1 MSGLTFNVKTALNSA
16 EIKADLEATTRQ
28 VQAPLDALILQDSN
42 FFCPI
47 KTGTLQK
54 SAIINSRIGSG
65 ELVWRTPYARR
76 QYYEYSKPPYQPNP
90 NACGRWFEAA
100 KARWLEKWVRFVNER
115 IKRS

>member
-1 MSGLTFNVKTALNSA
+1 MAGLTFNAKSVLNEA
-16 EIKADLEATTRQ
+16 EIKAKTAGEIKRL
-28 VQAPLDALILQDSN
+28 QAPLDAMVLADSN

-54 SAIINSRIGSG
+54 SAIINTQIGSG
-65 ELVWRTPYARR
+65 EVKWVTPYARR
-76 QYYEYSKPPYQPNP
+76 QYYDYHKPPYQPNP
-90 NACGRWFEAA
+90 NACGKWFEAA

>member
-16 EIKADLEATTRQ
+16 EIKANLEATTRQ

-54 SAIINSRIGSG
+54 SAIINSRLGSG
-65 ELVWRTPYARR
+65 ELVWKTPYARR

-90 NACGRWFEAA
+90 NACGKWFEAA

>member
-1 MSGLTFNVKTALNSA
+1 MSGVTFNTKTVLNDA
-16 EIKADLEATTRQ
+16 GIKADIEAKARQ

-54 SAIINSRIGSG
+54 SAIINSRLGSG
-65 ELVWRTPYARR
+65 ELVWKTPYARR

>member
-16 EIKADLEATTRQ
+16 EIKAYLEATTRQ

-65 ELVWRTPYARR
+65 ELVWKTPYARR

-90 NACGRWFEAA
+90 NACGKWFEAA

-115 IKRS
+115 IKR

>member
-28 VQAPLDALILQDSN
+28 VQAPLDAMILQDSN

-54 SAIINSRIGSG
+54 SAVTNSRIGSG

-90 NACGRWFEAA
+90 NACGKWFEAA

>member
-54 SAIINSRIGSG
+54 SAIINSRLGSG
-65 ELVWRTPYARR
+65 ELVWKTPYARR

-90 NACGRWFEAA
+90 NACGKWFEAA
-100 KARWLEKWVRFVNER
+100 KARWLEKWVRFVNEG
-115 IKRS
+115 IKR

>member
-54 SAIINSRIGSG
+54 SAIINSKIGNG
-65 ELVWRTPYARR
+65 EIIWRTPYARR

-90 NACGRWFEAA
+90 NACGKWFEAA

>member
-42 FFCPI
+42 YFCPI

-54 SAIINSRIGSG
+54 SAIINSRLGSG
-65 ELVWRTPYARR
+65 ELVWKTPYARR

-115 IKRS
+115 IKR

>member
-47 KTGTLQK
+47 KTGALQK
-54 SAIINSRIGSG
+54 SAIINSRLGSG
-65 ELVWRTPYARR
+65 ELVWKTPYARR

-90 NACGRWFEAA
+90 NACGKWFEAA

>member
-65 ELVWRTPYARR
+65 ELVWKTPYARR

-90 NACGRWFEAA
+90 NACGKWFEAA

-115 IKRS
+115 IKR

>member
-1 MSGLTFNVKTALNSA
+1 MSGLTFNVKSTLKESG
-16 EIKADLEATTRQ
+16 IKSDIESKIQ
-28 VQAPLDALILQDSN
+28 QQQKYFDALVLQDSN

-54 SAIINSRIGSG
+54 SAIINSRLGSG
-65 ELVWRTPYARR
+65 ELVWKTPYARR
-76 QYYEYSKPPYQPNP
+76 QYYDYHKPPYQPNP
-90 NACGRWFEAA
+90 NACGKWFEAA

>member
-1 MSGLTFNVKTALNSA
+1 MSGVTFNVKTALNSA

-54 SAIINSRIGSG
+54 SSIVNSRLGSG
-65 ELVWRTPYARR
+65 ELVWKTPYARR

>member
-28 VQAPLDALILQDSN
+28 VQAPLDSLILQDSN
-42 FFCPI
+42 YFCPI

-90 NACGRWFEAA
+90 NACGKWFEAA

>member
-47 KTGTLQK
+47 KTGKLQQ
-54 SAIINSRIGSG
+54 SAIINSKIGNG
-65 ELVWRTPYARR
+65 EIIWCTPYARR

-90 NACGRWFEAA
+90 NACGKWFEAA

-115 IKRS
+115 IKR

>member
-1 MSGLTFNVKTALNSA
+1 MSGLTFNVKTTLNSA
-16 EIKADLEATTRQ
+16 EIKANLKATTRQ

-54 SAIINSRIGSG
+54 SAIINSRLGSG
-65 ELVWRTPYARR
+65 ELVWKTPYARR

-90 NACGRWFEAA
+90 NACGKWFEAA

>member
-16 EIKADLEATTRQ
+16 EIKADIEAKARQ
-28 VQAPLDALILQDSN
+28 VQAPLDALIMADSN
-42 FFCPI
+42 YFCPI

-54 SAIINSRIGSG
+54 SAIINSRLGSG
-65 ELVWRTPYARR
+65 ELVWKTPYARR

-100 KARWLEKWVRFVNER
+100 KARWLEKWVNL
-115 IKRS
+115 

>member
-54 SAIINSRIGSG
+54 SAIINSRLGSG
-65 ELVWRTPYARR
+65 ELVWKTPYARR

>member
-1 MSGLTFNVKTALNSA
+1 MSGVTFNTKTVLNDA
-16 EIKADLEATTRQ
+16 GIKADIEAKARQ
-28 VQAPLDALILQDSN
+28 VQAPLDALIMADSN
-42 FFCPI
+42 YFCPI

-54 SAIINSRIGSG
+54 SALINSRLGSG
-65 ELVWRTPYARR
+65 ELVWKTPYARR

-90 NACGRWFEAA
+90 NACGKWFEAA